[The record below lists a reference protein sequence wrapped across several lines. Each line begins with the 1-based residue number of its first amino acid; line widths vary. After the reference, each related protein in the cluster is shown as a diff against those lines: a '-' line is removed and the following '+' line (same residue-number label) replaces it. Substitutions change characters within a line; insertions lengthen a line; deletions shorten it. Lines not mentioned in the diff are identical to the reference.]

1 VNTTHATH
9 TTTTRLRLRAG
20 DRIWSV
26 GAGETLRL
34 GRHPS
39 NDVVIRGPR
48 ASRCHAQVRWDGDY
62 PVLEDLGSLNGTF
75 VDGARLQQ
83 RIALRDG
90 TRIRVGGELFFVE
103 RQTTQAALPAVL
115 PDAPEDLELFGERQR
130 ELRGTTR
137 AQYELHRLLLDLE
150 TEQRTGALRVAFDG
164 QVAVLTFCLGK
175 IVGARLGGRLGLP
188 VVARVFGASRVCYRF
203 GADFE
208 ACETA
213 LCVSPQAYLRQGHW
227 ATARNLDRAELRR
240 RLAG

>member
-1 VNTTHATH
+1 MNTTRAGQ
-9 TTTTRLRLRAG
+9 TTTRLRLRAG

-39 NDVVIRGPR
+39 NDVVIRGTR
-48 ASRCHAQVRWDGDY
+48 ASRFHAQVRWDGDY

-75 VDGARLQQ
+75 VDGARLHH

-90 TRIRVGGELFFVE
+90 SQVRVGGELFFVE
-103 RQTTQAALPAVL
+103 RQAQALPPAVL
-115 PDAPEDLELFGERQR
+115 ADAGDDLELFGERHR

-213 LCVSPQAYLRQGHW
+213 LCVSPQTYLRQGHW
-227 ATARNLDRAELRR
+227 ATARNLDRVELRR